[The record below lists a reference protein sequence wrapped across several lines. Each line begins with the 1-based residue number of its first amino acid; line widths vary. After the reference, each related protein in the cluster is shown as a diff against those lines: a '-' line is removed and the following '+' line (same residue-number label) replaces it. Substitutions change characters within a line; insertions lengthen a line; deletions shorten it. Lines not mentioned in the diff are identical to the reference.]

1 MGALT
6 TIEAPPSERETPA
19 DQPASEAASPPP
31 RSAESAQP
39 HQLGDADFFWIA
51 KWGAI
56 IGTPTSFVVLAVIG
70 LAATSWTVGV
80 LLAALWSAVVGGWYF
95 GAIIVLAYVELR
107 GRPDRRGEPDPA
119 GRSAA
124 QAAKR

>member
-6 TIEAPPSERETPA
+6 TVEAPPSERETRT
-19 DQPASEAASPPP
+19 DQPAPDAAPPPP
-31 RSAESAQP
+31 RSAEAAQP
-39 HQLGDADFFWIA
+39 HRVSDADFFWIA

-56 IGTPTSFVVLAVIG
+56 IGTPLSFAVLAVIG

-80 LLAALWSAVVGGWYF
+80 LWSALWSAVVGGWYF
-95 GAIIVLAYVELR
+95 GAIVVLAYVELR
-107 GRPDRRGEPDPA
+107 GRPDRRGEPDAA